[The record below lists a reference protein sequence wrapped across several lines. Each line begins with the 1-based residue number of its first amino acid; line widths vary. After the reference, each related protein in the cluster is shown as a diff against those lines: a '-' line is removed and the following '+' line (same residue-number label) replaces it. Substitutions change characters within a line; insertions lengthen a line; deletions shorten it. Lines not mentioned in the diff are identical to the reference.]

1 MSLANSSKKR
11 KMVELP
17 DIGLAIAIG
26 GFIAYAIYRWSQ
38 EPGAS
43 VILGLITTLLTFL
56 IKICI
61 YFYRIRLITI
71 SWRKKSHKTPCDVRL
86 INSTSA
92 SIWISADCV
101 ISAHSRNWHQRF
113 ANPESR
119 RRYCEAGSP
128 LWQSWLINVGL
139 GRRLQTD
146 EYVAIAVI
154 TRNNLTATPS
164 RTGR

>member
-61 YFYRIRLITI
+61 YFYRIRLITNQLE
-71 SWRKKSHKTPCDVRL
+71 KKIAQDALRREIDKL
-86 INSTSA
+86 N
-92 SIWISADCV
+92 
-101 ISAHSRNWHQRF
+101 QRQ
-113 ANPESR
+113 
-119 RRYCEAGSP
+119 Y
-128 LWQSWLINVGL
+128 L
-139 GRRLQTD
+139 D
-146 EYVAIAVI
+146 
-154 TRNNLTATPS
+154 
-164 RTGR
+164 